1 VTYLF
6 VYFPCWLIFFCHAML
21 PRATIK
27 IHLYS
32 PKLVFNMTCR
42 LRTWCFLMRTL
53 RWQSIKIRWTS
64 QLNILLFKN
73 QVSTFKLLWM
83 FLGKSM
89 VKWLKRN
96 IWKFKH
102 YYKSWFFKRFKLTN
116 LLFWLM
122 DMYILTKGQGLEW
135 HMYVLT
141 NQFDYSDLLD

>member
-6 VYFPCWLIFFCHAML
+6 VYFPCWLIFFYHAML

-42 LRTWCFLMRTL
+42 LRTWYFLMRTL

-73 QVSTFKLLWM
+73 QVSTFKLFWM
-83 FLGKSM
+83 LLGKSM
-89 VKWLKRN
+89 VKRLKRN

-102 YYKSWFFKRFKLTN
+102 YYKSWFFKKFKLTN